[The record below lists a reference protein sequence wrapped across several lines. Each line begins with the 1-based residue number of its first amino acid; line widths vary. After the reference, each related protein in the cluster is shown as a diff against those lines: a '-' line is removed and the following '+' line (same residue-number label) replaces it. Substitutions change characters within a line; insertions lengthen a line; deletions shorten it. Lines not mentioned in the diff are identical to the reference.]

1 MNGIYAALLT
11 PVDEQG
17 NLDEQALV
25 KLVNYELDQGVEG
38 FYCCGSSG
46 EGLLL
51 ERNERK
57 RLVEVVASEVSG
69 EVPFIVHT
77 GALSTASVVDLSIH
91 AQACGAQAVSLIPPI
106 YYSYT
111 PMEVEHHY
119 RSVVEAL
126 HIGVIVYNIPQFT
139 GITFSKKMNSSLLN
153 DSRIIGIKH
162 TSMNLYELER
172 IHEAFPDKILYN
184 GFDEMYLY
192 SMTAGAH
199 ATIGTTV
206 NICPRIFKEIR
217 DRFTHG
223 DLTQA
228 REVQSTLNAFI
239 EALVENGIFSAA
251 KYAMEVLGVPCG
263 PCRRPFLPL
272 SNQQQG
278 NVREALKIVES
289 WL

>member
-1 MNGIYAALLT
+1 
-11 PVDEQG
+11 
-17 NLDEQALV
+17 
-25 KLVNYELDQGVEG
+25 
-38 FYCCGSSG
+38 
-46 EGLLL
+46 
-51 ERNERK
+51 
-57 RLVEVVASEVSG
+57 
-69 EVPFIVHT
+69 
-77 GALSTASVVDLSIH
+77 
-91 AQACGAQAVSLIPPI
+91 
-106 YYSYT
+106 
-111 PMEVEHHY
+111 
-119 RSVVEAL
+119 VEAL
-126 HIGVIVYNIPQFT
+126 NIGVIVYNIPQFT

-172 IHEAFPDKILYN
+172 IHEAFPEKILYN

-217 DRFTHG
+217 NQFTKG
-223 DLTQA
+223 DITKS

-239 EALVENGIFSAA
+239 EALVENGIFPAA

-272 SNQQQG
+272 SNQQME
-278 NVREALKIVES
+278 NVRKALKIIEA